1 MIRRII
7 RAVLR
12 LALRVYFRRIEV
24 TGLENVP
31 RDSAVIFVLNHPN
44 ALVDPAFLLCLAPR
58 RVAFIAKAP
67 LFRMPVIGSLVRALD
82 SLPAYRR
89 QDEGQDVSRNIE
101 TFSAARELLARGVTI
116 GICPEG
122 VSHDEPRLKP
132 LKTGAARIALAAA
145 SSGAALDLQII
156 PVGLYY
162 TEKTTFRSSAL
173 LYFAAGLPV
182 EAVTLEPDGTP
193 PREPVRQL
201 SARIETALRDVML
214 HAEQEEALSLI
225 DRAEQIFSAAEVG
238 EHDEE
243 QLLARSLELRQ
254 KFLEGYA
261 FYRTHSPR
269 RLDAIEARIV
279 RFEYEMKQAGID
291 PADLSLPPT
300 AAHTILKL
308 LGQVFTCVLSAPLA
322 LFGTVVHYPAYRFA
336 GYLSRRL
343 ARHEQDVVST
353 FKIISAMLFFPLTWI
368 VVALISWRL
377 AGWLAG
383 VATLIVT
390 PVCGYVAIRFF
401 EEIDNFFG
409 SFVALALFVLRRR
422 AFVRLL
428 AERTA
433 IRREILALGDEAKP
447 LLKAVQSIKVG

>member
-7 RAVLR
+7 CGVLR
-12 LALRVYFRRIEV
+12 VALRVYYRRIEV
-24 TGLENVP
+24 AGLENVP
-31 RDSAVIFVLNHPN
+31 RDSPVIFVLNHPN

-58 RVAFIAKAP
+58 RVAFVAKAP
-67 LFRMPVIGSLVRALD
+67 LFGMPVIGYLVRALD

-89 QDEGQDVSRNIE
+89 QDEGQDTSKNIE
-101 TFSAARELLARGVTI
+101 TFTAARQLLARGITI

-145 SSGAALDLQII
+145 SSGEALDLKIV

-173 LYFAAGLPV
+173 LYFAEGLPV
-182 EAVTLEPDGTP
+182 KRVTLEPDGTP
-193 PREPVRQL
+193 PRAAVREL
-201 SARIETALRDVML
+201 SDQIETALREVML

-225 DRAEQIFSAAEVG
+225 GRAELIFSAAEVG

-243 QLLARSLELRQ
+243 QRLARSLELRQ

-261 FYRTHSPR
+261 FYRNHSPR
-269 RLDAIEARIV
+269 RIDAIEARIA
-279 RFEYEMKQAGID
+279 RFEHEMKEAGID

-300 AAHTILKL
+300 AAHTIFRL
-308 LGQVFTCVLSAPLA
+308 LAQIVTCLLLAPFA

-343 ARHEQDVVST
+343 ARHEQDVLST

-368 VVALISWRL
+368 VVGAVSWRVS
-377 AGWLAG
+377 GWMAG
-383 VATLIVT
+383 VAAMIVT
-390 PVCGYVAIRFF
+390 PLCGYVAVRFF
-401 EEIDNFFG
+401 EEIDRFFG
-409 SFVALALFVLRRR
+409 SFVALALFVTRRR
-422 AFVRLL
+422 SFVRLL
-428 AERTA
+428 AERAA
-433 IRREILALGDEAKP
+433 IHRDILALGDEAAP
-447 LLKAVQSIKVG
+447 LVKAV

>member
-7 RAVLR
+7 RGVLR

-31 RDSAVIFVLNHPN
+31 RDSPVIFVLNHPN

-58 RVAFIAKAP
+58 RVAFVAKAP
-67 LFRMPVIGSLVRALD
+67 LFRMPVIGYLVRALD

-101 TFSAARELLARGVTI
+101 TFTAARQLLARGITI

-145 SSGAALDLQII
+145 SSGDALDLKIV

-173 LYFAAGLPV
+173 LYFAEGLPV
-182 EAVTLEPDGTP
+182 KCVTLEPDGMP
-193 PREPVRQL
+193 PRDAVREL
-201 SARIETALRDVML
+201 SDQIETALREVML

-225 DRAEQIFSAAEVG
+225 ARAEQIFSAAEVD

-243 QLLARSLELRQ
+243 QRLARSLQLRQ
-254 KFLEGYA
+254 RFLEGYA
-261 FYRTHSPR
+261 FFRGHSPR

-300 AAHTILKL
+300 AAHTIFRL
-308 LGQVFTCVLSAPLA
+308 LAQIVSCALLAPIALS
-322 LFGTVVHYPAYRFA
+322 GTVVHYPAYRLT

-343 ARHEQDVVST
+343 ARHEQDVLST
-353 FKIISAMLFFPLTWI
+353 FKIISSMLLFPLTWI
-368 VVALISWRL
+368 VVALVSWRL
-377 AGWLAG
+377 AGARAGLAI
-383 VATLIVT
+383 LILT
-390 PVCGYVAIRFF
+390 PLCGYVAVRFF
-401 EEIDNFFG
+401 EEIDSFFG
-409 SFVALALFVLRRR
+409 SFVALALFVTRRR
-422 AFVRLL
+422 SFVRLL
-428 AERTA
+428 AERAA
-433 IRREILALGDEAKP
+433 IHREILALGEEAAP
-447 LLKAVQSIKVG
+447 LTKAV

>member
-7 RAVLR
+7 RGLLR

-31 RDSAVIFVLNHPN
+31 RDSPVIFVLNHPN

-58 RVAFIAKAP
+58 SVAFVAKAP
-67 LFRMPVIGSLVRALD
+67 LFHMPVIGYLVRALD

-101 TFSAARELLARGVTI
+101 TFTAARQLLARGITI

-132 LKTGAARIALAAA
+132 LKTGASRIALAAA
-145 SSGAALDLQII
+145 SSGAALDLKIV

-173 LYFAAGLPV
+173 LYFAEGLPV
-182 EAVTLEPDGTP
+182 KCVTLEPDGTP
-193 PREPVRQL
+193 PRDAVREL
-201 SARIETALRDVML
+201 SDQIETALREVML

-225 DRAEQIFSAAEVG
+225 ARAEQIFSAAEVD

-243 QLLARSLELRQ
+243 QRLARSLQLRQ
-254 KFLEGYA
+254 RFLEGYA
-261 FYRTHSPR
+261 FFRGHSPR

-300 AAHTILKL
+300 AAHTIFRL
-308 LGQVFTCVLSAPLA
+308 LAQIVSCALLAPLA
-322 LFGTVVHYPAYRFA
+322 LSGTVVHYPAYRLT

-343 ARHEQDVVST
+343 ARHEQDVLST
-353 FKIISAMLFFPLTWI
+353 FKIISSMLLFPLTWI
-368 VVALISWRL
+368 VVALVSWRL
-377 AGWLAG
+377 AGARAGLA
-383 VATLIVT
+383 VLILT
-390 PVCGYVAIRFF
+390 PLCGYVAVRFF
-401 EEIDNFFG
+401 EEIDRFFG
-409 SFVALALFVLRRR
+409 SFVALALFVTRRR
-422 AFVRLL
+422 SFVRLL
-428 AERTA
+428 AERAA
-433 IRREILALGDEAKP
+433 IHREILALGEEAAP
-447 LLKAVQSIKVG
+447 LTKAV